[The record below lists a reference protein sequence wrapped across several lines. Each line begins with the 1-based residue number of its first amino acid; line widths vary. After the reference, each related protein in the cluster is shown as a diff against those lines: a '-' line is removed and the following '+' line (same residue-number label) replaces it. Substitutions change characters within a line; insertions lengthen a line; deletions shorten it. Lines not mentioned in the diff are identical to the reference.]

1 MEVICFCFAVR
12 AGIHI
17 FGPKSKEHQP
27 LAGKLRHLLVTVF
40 HKLAANGIKNKAAA
54 PKDDRPD
61 NDFFISVR
69 RRKAF
74 RD

>member
-1 MEVICFCFAVR
+1 MKVICFCFAVQAR
-12 AGIHI
+12 IHI
-17 FGPKSKEHQP
+17 FAPNSRNTCP
-27 LAGKLRHLLVTVF
+27 LRRELCHLLVAVF

-61 NDFFISVR
+61 NHFFSSAR
-69 RRKAF
+69 GRKAF